1 MAPELLNEDVCAKSE
16 LEEMG
21 GFSEEVEVD
30 GSSKDVEMS
39 SSSLRGL
46 ILDSLL
52 EIAVSV
58 ETVNVGSELDESQ
71 VS

>member
-1 MAPELLNEDVCAKSE
+1 
-16 LEEMG
+16 MG
-21 GFSEEVEVD
+21 SSSEEVEVG

-39 SSSLRGL
+39 SSSLPGL
-46 ILDSLL
+46 VLDSLL